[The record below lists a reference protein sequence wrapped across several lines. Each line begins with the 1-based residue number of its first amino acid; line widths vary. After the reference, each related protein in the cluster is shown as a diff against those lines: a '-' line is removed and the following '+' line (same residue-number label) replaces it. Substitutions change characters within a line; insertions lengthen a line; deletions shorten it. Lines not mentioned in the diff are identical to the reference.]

1 MGVGPPPG
9 PDGEGEREEEEP
21 SSSTVIRSSGSAS
34 SFFRHLAAAWQPLG
48 PNKRAAPAGPA
59 PPRMRDL
66 FTTRNQ
72 ACWTEL
78 IEKEAVSRATWRIK
92 YAHKYPRVLGSR
104 KKCQL
109 PFLCPAPE
117 PCLLPAIGPT
127 KTGGP
132 EAGTSPGEGAG
143 VQAAQKGEE
152 KGPREEVKAEPEPF
166 LPDMRPATPKTGQLL
181 YQGISHEG
189 KGRLLYLRERWQQ
202 KPEDKFRFPVLSS
215 WDYGWCIGDAMKE
228 AKVPVHARSGLIRD
242 TFYFRNGIFH
252 QPSRSDQRL

>member
-1 MGVGPPPG
+1 
-9 PDGEGEREEEEP
+9 
-21 SSSTVIRSSGSAS
+21 
-34 SFFRHLAAAWQPLG
+34 
-48 PNKRAAPAGPA
+48 
-59 PPRMRDL
+59 MRDL

-109 PFLCPAPE
+109 PFLCPAPNRACYPPLAPPRQGAQRQAPPREKE
-117 PCLLPAIGPT
+117 PASRLPRKA
-127 KTGGP
+127 KRR
-132 EAGTSPGEGAG
+132 
-143 VQAAQKGEE
+143 
-152 KGPREEVKAEPEPF
+152 GPREEVKAEPEPF

-228 AKVPVHARSGLIRD
+228 AKGSSSCQIWAHQG
-242 TFYFRNGIFH
+242 YFLFP
-252 QPSRSDQRL
+252 QWDLSPALQV